1 MRGDFK
7 EGPYELGLPL
17 RCGGFGLVGRTW
29 RRGLGMDHRRESEDT
44 GESWSRGQASGG

>member
-7 EGPYELGLPL
+7 EGLFELGLPL

-29 RRGLGMDHRRESEDT
+29 RTGLCIDHRCESEDK

>member
-7 EGPYELGLPL
+7 EGLFELDLPL
-17 RCGGFGLVGRTW
+17 RCGGFGLVGRT
-29 RRGLGMDHRRESEDT
+29 RRKGLHIDHRRESKDK